1 MLKGI
6 LAISGQSGL
15 FKLVAESKN
24 SIIVESLDTKKRFPV
39 HSATKVSS
47 LEDISVFTNEGDVA
61 LSKVLKSIFEKENG
75 GVTINH
81 KMPDKN
87 LKSYFEEV
95 LPEFD
100 KDKVYISDIKKILV
114 WYNILLEKELLVF
127 PEESE
132 EKSQETENPA
142 VESESSEQS

>member
-24 SIIVESLDTKKRFPV
+24 SI
-39 HSATKVSS
+39 KVSS

-75 GVTINH
+75 GATINH
-81 KMPDKN
+81 KLPEKD
-87 LKSYFEEV
+87 LKSYFEQV

-100 KDKVYISDIKKILV
+100 KDKVYISDIKKILM
-114 WYNILLEKELLVF
+114 WYSILLEKELLVF
-127 PEESE
+127 PEETE
-132 EKSQETENPA
+132 EKSEDTENPT
-142 VESESSEQS
+142 EKNKSSEQS